1 MSIKAY
7 ASSDSDSK
15 FEVIDYDPGDLGV
28 NEVEIDVSYCGLCH
42 SDLSMLNN
50 DWGMTEYP
58 LVAGHEIA
66 GTVAA
71 AGDAVSHLKV
81 GQRVGLGWNC
91 GSCQTCEQC
100 LSGNHN
106 LCASSQGTIVGHH
119 GGFANKVRA
128 QALWTLP
135 IPDAL
140 DLSAVGPLFCGGI
153 TVFNPIVQNQ
163 ISPTD
168 RVGVVGIGGLGHL
181 ALQFLN
187 KWGCEVTAFSTSPE
201 KEDDAKKLGAHQ
213 FINSRDDGAMKK
225 AANHFDMILV
235 TVNVELDWDKY
246 IAALRPKGTL
256 HLVGAAPQVQSA
268 VFPLLSGQKSIG
280 ASPIGS
286 PSTALRMVEF
296 AARHGIAPRTEIL
309 PMSRIDEAF
318 KKLEEEQPAH
328 RIVLKNDFD

>member
-7 ASSDSDSK
+7 ASSGSDSK

-58 LVAGHEIA
+58 IVPGHEIA
-66 GTVAA
+66 GTVASI
-71 AGDAVSHLKV
+71 GDAVSHLEV
-81 GQRVGLGWNC
+81 GQRVGLGWNS

-100 LSGNHN
+100 LAGDHN
-106 LCASSQGTIVGHH
+106 LCSNSQGTIVGRH
-119 GGFANKVRA
+119 GGFANKVRG
-128 QALWTLP
+128 QALWTTP

-163 ISPTD
+163 VSPMD
-168 RVGVVGIGGLGHL
+168 RVGVVGIGGLGHM

-201 KEDDAKKLGAHQ
+201 KEEDAKKLGAHH
-213 FINSRDDGAMKK
+213 FINSKDDGAMKR

-235 TVNVELDWDKY
+235 TVNVELDWETY

-256 HLVGAAPQVQSA
+256 HLVGAAPKVQSA

-286 PSTALRMVEF
+286 PSTASRMVEF
-296 AARHGIAPRTEIL
+296 AARHGIAPLTEIL
-309 PMSRIDEAF
+309 PMSKIGEAF
-318 KKLEEEQPAH
+318 TKLEQEKPAH
-328 RIVLKNDFD
+328 RIVLKNDFE